1 VNRIKKKHF
10 ENIIMPRRGRPQV
23 LIIWE
28 KRYAVRLVLVGGLDS
43 AVEATRELKSALGIE
58 VCFETMRNALREA
71 SLGSTAKVSKPTLS
85 AKHVKERLEFAK
97 MHKDWT
103 IRDWEGV
110 VFSDETK
117 IIHLCFDGISWCW
130 IHDKKKFPTRVVK

>member
-71 SLGSTAKVSKPTLS
+71 SLGSTEKVPKPIAKN
-85 AKHVKERLEFAK
+85 VKERLEIAK

-103 IRDWEGV
+103 ISDWERV

-117 IIHLCFDGISWCW
+117 IYCLCFDGINRTC
-130 IHDKKKFPTRVVK
+130 I

>member
-71 SLGSTAKVSKPTLS
+71 SLGSTEKVPKPIAKN
-85 AKHVKERLEFAK
+85 VKERLEIAK

-103 IRDWEGV
+103 ISDWERV

-117 IIHLCFDGISWCW
+117 IDCLCFDGINRTC
-130 IHDKKKFPTRVVK
+130 I